1 MNNLGRGYSQMTGS
15 LVDMWLAMLGLHTK
29 E

>member
-1 MNNLGRGYSQMTGS
+1 MNNLVRGYPQMTGS
-15 LVDMWLAMLGLHTK
+15 LVDTWSAMLGLHTK